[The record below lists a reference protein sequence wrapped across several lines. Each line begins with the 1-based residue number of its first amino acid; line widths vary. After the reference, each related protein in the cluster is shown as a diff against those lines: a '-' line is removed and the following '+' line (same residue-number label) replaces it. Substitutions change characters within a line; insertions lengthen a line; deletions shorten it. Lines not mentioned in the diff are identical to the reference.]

1 MDLPVTGECRLL
13 HTCEMCE
20 HNNDDDCKADHNE
33 HNRWLV
39 NKRMGDVKYK
49 IIVGSNKGGV
59 GKSTVT
65 TNLACALSQKGYKVG
80 LADADLHG
88 PNVPKLV
95 NAESVRLK
103 AEETGIIPFETEN
116 GLRVASLGF
125 LIEDP
130 NMHIAWR
137 DAVKFDFIVELLGN
151 INWGELDYLLFDL
164 PPGTGNEQITIIDF
178 IGEVDGAII
187 VTTPQDLA
195 LLDARKMISFAR
207 DSNVPIVGVIENMS
221 YFIFEGAE
229 RSKLEKLVETE
240 LKGMNLSSEDETKV
254 QNLFDKILN
263 QEHHIFKTGGGK
275 RLAEELVLPYLGAIP
290 LDTDITSQS
299 DEGIPVVI
307 SKPNCSA
314 TKAFLELA
322 ENCHKFLNPE
332 ETLATG

>member
-20 HNNDDDCKADHNE
+20 YNNDDDCKADHNE

-39 NKRMGDVKYK
+39 NHRMNDIKYK

-65 TNLACALSQKGYKVG
+65 TNLAIALAENGNKVG

-88 PNVPKLV
+88 PNLPKLLG
-95 NAESVRLK
+95 AESVRLR
-103 AEETGIIPFETEN
+103 ADDDGIAPYETRN
-116 GLRVASLGF
+116 GVKVASLGF

-137 DAVKFDFIVELLGN
+137 DAVKYDFIIELLGN
-151 INWGELDYLLFDL
+151 IRWGKLDYLLIDL

-178 IGEVDGAII
+178 IGEVDGCIV

-207 DSNVPIVGVIENMS
+207 DSNVPIIGIIENMS
-221 YFIFEGAE
+221 TMTCPHCQGEID
-229 RSKLEKLVETE
+229 V
-240 LKGMNLSSEDETKV
+240 
-254 QNLFDKILN
+254 
-263 QEHHIFKTGGGK
+263 FKKGGGK
-275 RLAEELVLPYLGAIP
+275 KLAEELVLPFLGSIP
-290 LDTDITSQS
+290 LDPEVAIRS
-299 DEGIPVVI
+299 DSGEPLVLSRPDSIPAKKFI
-307 SKPNCSA
+307 
-314 TKAFLELA
+314 ELA
-322 ENCHKFLNPE
+322 ENCHKFLHPSE
-332 ETLATG
+332 SLKTG

>member
-20 HNNDDDCKADHNE
+20 YNNDNDCKADHNE

-39 NKRMGDVKYK
+39 NHRMNDIKFK
-49 IIVGSNKGGV
+49 LIVGSNKGGV

-65 TNLACALSQKGYKVG
+65 TNLAIALAEKGFKVG

-88 PNVPKLV
+88 PNIPKLI

-103 AEETGIIPFETEN
+103 AEDDGILPYETRN
-116 GLRVASLGF
+116 GLKVASLGF

-137 DAVKFDFIVELLGN
+137 DAVKYDFIIELLGN
-151 INWGELDYLLFDL
+151 INWGELDYLLIDL

-178 IGEVDGAII
+178 IGEVDGCVV

-207 DSNVPIVGVIENMS
+207 DSNVPIVGIIENMS
-221 YFIFEGAE
+221 TMSCPHC
-229 RSKLEKLVETE
+229 SKEIDV
-240 LKGMNLSSEDETKV
+240 
-254 QNLFDKILN
+254 
-263 QEHHIFKTGGGK
+263 FKRGGGK
-275 RLAEELVLPYLGAIP
+275 KLAEELVLPYLGSIP
-290 LDTDITSQS
+290 LDAEVAVRS
-299 DEGIPVVI
+299 DSGEPVVL
-307 SKPNCSA
+307 SRPDSA
-314 TKAFLELA
+314 VSKAFLELA
-322 ENCHKFLNPE
+322 QNCHKFLNPE
-332 ETLATG
+332 ESLKAS

>member
-20 HNNDDDCKADHNE
+20 HNNDTDCKADHNE
-33 HNRWLV
+33 HNRWIV
-39 NKRMGDVKYK
+39 NHRMNDVKFK

-65 TNLACALSQKGYKVG
+65 TNLAVALADRGYKVG

-88 PNVPKLV
+88 PNIPKLL

-103 AEETGIIPFETEN
+103 SEDDGIIPFETKN

-137 DAVKFDFIVELLGN
+137 DAVKYDFIIELLGN
-151 INWGELDYLLFDL
+151 INWGKLDYLLIDL

-178 IGEVDGAII
+178 IGEVDGCIV

-195 LLDARKMISFAR
+195 LLDARKMISFSR

-221 YFIFEGAE
+221 TMACPHC
-229 RSKLEKLVETE
+229 
-240 LKGMNLSSEDETKV
+240 NEDIDV
-254 QNLFDKILN
+254 
-263 QEHHIFKTGGGK
+263 FKRGGGQK
-275 RLAEELVLPYLGAIP
+275 LAEELVLPYLGSIP
-290 LDTDITSQS
+290 LDPEVALRS
-299 DEGIPVVI
+299 DDGEPLVLARPD
-307 SKPNCSA
+307 SPA
-314 TKAFLELA
+314 AKAFLSLA
-322 ENCHKFLNPE
+322 DNCHKFLNPE
-332 ETLATG
+332 ESLQP

>member
-20 HNNDDDCKADHNE
+20 YNNDNDCKADHNE

-39 NKRMGDVKYK
+39 NHRMNDIKFK
-49 IIVGSNKGGV
+49 LIVGSNKGGV

-65 TNLACALSQKGYKVG
+65 TNLAIALAEKGFKVG

-88 PNVPKLV
+88 PNIPKLL
-95 NAESVRLK
+95 NAENIRLK
-103 AEETGIIPFETEN
+103 AEDDGIEPYETRN
-116 GLRVASLGF
+116 GLKVASLGF

-137 DAVKFDFIVELLGN
+137 DAVKYDFIIELLGN
-151 INWGELDYLLFDL
+151 INWGELDYLLIDL

-178 IGEVDGAII
+178 IGEVDGCVV

-221 YFIFEGAE
+221 TMACPHCDGEID
-229 RSKLEKLVETE
+229 V
-240 LKGMNLSSEDETKV
+240 
-254 QNLFDKILN
+254 
-263 QEHHIFKTGGGK
+263 FKRGGGK
-275 RLAEELVLPYLGAIP
+275 NLAEELVLPYLGSIP
-290 LDTDITSQS
+290 LDAEVAIRS
-299 DEGIPVVI
+299 DSGEPVVL
-307 SKPNCSA
+307 SRPDSA
-314 TKAFLELA
+314 AAKAFLALA

-332 ETLATG
+332 ESLKAS

>member
-20 HNNDDDCKADHNE
+20 YNNENDCKADHNE

-39 NKRMGDVKYK
+39 NHRMNDIKFK
-49 IIVGSNKGGV
+49 LIVGSNKGGV

-65 TNLACALSQKGYKVG
+65 TNLAIALAEKGFKVG

-88 PNVPKLV
+88 PNIPKLI
-95 NAESVRLK
+95 NAENIRLK
-103 AEETGIIPFETEN
+103 AEDDGIMPYETRN
-116 GLRVASLGF
+116 GLKVASLGF

-137 DAVKFDFIVELLGN
+137 DAVKYDFIIELLGN
-151 INWGELDYLLFDL
+151 INWGELDYLLIDL

-178 IGEVDGAII
+178 IGEVDGCVV

-221 YFIFEGAE
+221 TMACPHCNEEID
-229 RSKLEKLVETE
+229 V
-240 LKGMNLSSEDETKV
+240 
-254 QNLFDKILN
+254 
-263 QEHHIFKTGGGK
+263 FKRGGGK
-275 RLAEELVLPYLGAIP
+275 NLAEELVLPYLGSIP
-290 LDTDITSQS
+290 LDAEVAIRS
-299 DEGIPVVI
+299 DSGEPVVL
-307 SKPNCSA
+307 SRPDSA
-314 TKAFLELA
+314 AAKAFLELA

-332 ETLATG
+332 ESLKAS